1 MHKNK
6 CITLRNLGVP
16 EKYGLR
22 SWFRFLFLVLF
33 FTFLY
38 MAASA
43 QKVNIHVTD
52 RPLKEVLQSLR
63 KQSGYA
69 FIFNDQ
75 LMAKSLPVTLNVN
88 EKEILEVLPMVFKN
102 QPIGYEINGRVIT
115 LIASQPAKPTIKQH
129 QRPVKG
135 QIVDSLA
142 HPLVNVTVRVKNT
155 NQITST
161 DRSGNFYLQNLES
174 SDVITLSLLGYRGK
188 EITEPIDGMVITMQ
202 AFEGMLSE
210 AVVTVNTGYQSL
222 PKERAT
228 GSFLFIDS
236 AIINRS
242 VSTNFQERLNG
253 MVPGLQY
260 TDVSFM
266 RVSNYNPLTR
276 NAGLLIRGQS
286 SLSSGVSN
294 SPLIV
299 LDNFPYEGELSNINP
314 NDIENITVMK
324 DAAAASIWGARAG
337 NGVIVITTKQ
347 GKLNSPIS
355 VELNSNVSIRNR
367 PDLYY
372 DPNYLNSKDYIGIE
386 EELFKSGY
394 FDADL
399 DDNYAYTP
407 VSPAVEL
414 LAQLRSGSINAE
426 QYNKQVTVL
435 KENDVRRQYDK
446 YMYRKAVNQ
455 QYALGLRGGGEKIK
469 YALSVGLDKNAEAL
483 QRNNFSRITINSINT
498 YQITSRLQLTAGI
511 INTISRTDQN
521 NEFAYTSGYAMGG
534 QYGRMYPYAEFAN
547 QQGEPLS
554 IIKDY
559 RPYYV
564 QQMMNKGFKDW
575 TFKPL
580 SEVAISDRGTA
591 INDLVLKAGINYK
604 ITSFLKA
611 DVLFQNQHQR
621 VKTTNYNSPDSYYTR
636 NLVNRFTVLNDD
648 GSLNYRVPDKGGIME
663 NAQYDWNANN
673 VRAQLNFDK
682 KIKEDHQLSAILGAE
697 VRQLKTEGYGSSF
710 YGYRKEVGGINNGL
724 DFATYFPVHPFGT
737 SKIPSPGG
745 TVYGITNRY
754 ISYYT
759 NAGYTYK
766 DLYSI
771 TASARRDGAN
781 IFGVNTNQKVTPL
794 WSAGL
799 GWNISKEEFFHSEL
813 FPYLKLR
820 ATYGYSGNVY
830 FGSAYVT
837 GVSLLSSVTGLPR
850 ITNLTAP
857 NPDLRWEKVRNINFG
872 LDFSLKN
879 KILSGSLEYYI
890 KNGQDLIQPIELA
903 PSTGF
908 NSFSGNAAETQTTG
922 FDLQLASRNLNG
934 SLTWNTT
941 LLFSTIKN
949 KIISYDV
956 PLSSSSIGLAVIGV
970 KGKPINSIYSYQW
983 AGLDPEN
990 GEPMG
995 YLDGQKS
1002 KDYAGIIN
1010 KFQPEDLIYNGS
1022 ATPTVFGNLRN
1033 DFSFKDFEISFSIG
1047 YKLGYVFRRS
1057 STFLNYS
1064 DILRYG
1070 GNEDFSSR
1078 WQKPGD
1084 EKTTSIPSVLL
1095 TEDLNKTSFYQYSD
1109 VLVEKGDHIRFQDI
1123 RFNYNLK
1130 RSGRSPI
1137 RSLQLFTY
1145 LTNLGIIWRANDRG
1159 LDPDVLAGYYVHD
1172 LRLPFSISFGL
1183 KATL

>member
-1 MHKNK
+1 M
-6 CITLRNLGVP
+6 CITHRVIGVP

-22 SWFRFLFLVLF
+22 SSLRSLFLLLF
-33 FTFLY
+33 FLTLY
-38 MAASA
+38 LTASA
-43 QKVNIHVTD
+43 QKVSITVSNK
-52 RPLKEVLQSLR
+52 PMKEVLQELR
-63 KQSGYA
+63 KQSG
-69 FIFNDQ
+69 FGFMFNDQ
-75 LMAKSLPVTLNVN
+75 LIATAKPVSISVK
-88 EKEILEVLPMVFKN
+88 EKEILEVLPLVFKD
-102 QPIGYEINGRVIT
+102 QPLDYRIKGKIITIISSGNSSKAPAGKAQRPLKGKVTDSIGNPLSSVTVSVIGTNIMTRTDGAGFFNFENIPVNARIKFNLIGYEPKETPVGT
-115 LIASQPAKPTIKQH
+115 GELTI
-129 QRPVKG
+129 
-135 QIVDSLA
+135 SLA
-142 HPLVNVTVRVKNT
+142 TINKR
-155 NQITST
+155 
-161 DRSGNFYLQNLES
+161 
-174 SDVITLSLLGYRGK
+174 
-188 EITEPIDGMVITMQ
+188 
-202 AFEGMLSE
+202 LSE
-210 AVVTVNTGYQSL
+210 AIVTVNTGYQSI
-222 PKERAT
+222 PKERVT
-228 GSFLFIDS
+228 GSFVFVDS
-236 AIINRS
+236 AILNRS

-260 TDVSFM
+260 TDMSFM

-276 NAGLLIRGQS
+276 SAGLLIRGQS

-299 LDNFPYEGELSNINP
+299 IDNFPYEGELSNINP
-314 NDIENITVMK
+314 NDIESITVMK

-347 GKLNSPIS
+347 GKLNSPLTI
-355 VELNSNVSIRNR
+355 ELNSNISIRNK
-367 PDLYY
+367 PDLNY
-372 DPNYLNSKDYIGIE
+372 DPNFLSSKDYIGIE
-386 EELFKSGY
+386 EELFNNGY

-399 DDNYAYTP
+399 ADNFAYTP

-414 LAQLRSGSINAE
+414 LSQLRNGSINTE
-426 QYNKQVTVL
+426 QYNKQIAVL

-455 QYALGLRGGGEKIK
+455 QYSLGLRGGGEKIK
-469 YALSVGLDKNAEAL
+469 YSLSIGLDKNAEAL
-483 QRNNFSRITINSINT
+483 ERNNFSRFTINSINT
-498 YQITSRLQLTAGI
+498 YQITPKLQLTAGI

-521 NEFAYTSGYAMGG
+521 NEFAYTSGYTMGG
-534 QYGRMYPYAEFAN
+534 QYGRMYPYAEFAD

-559 RPYYV
+559 RPFYV

-580 SEVAISDRGTA
+580 SEVAISDRGTR

-611 DVLFQNQHQR
+611 DILFQNQHQR
-621 VKTTNYNSPDSYYTR
+621 VKSTNYNSPQSYYTR
-636 NLVNRFTVLNDD
+636 NLVNKFTVINDD
-648 GSLNYRVPDKGGIME
+648 GSLKYRVPDNGGIME

-673 VRAQLNFDK
+673 IRTQLSFDK
-682 KIKEDHQLSAILGAE
+682 TLKEDHQLSAILGGE
-697 VRQLKTEGYGSSF
+697 LRELKTEGYGSSF

-724 DFATYFPVHPFGT
+724 DFATLFPVHPFGT
-737 SKIPSPGG
+737 ARIPSPGG

-759 NAGYTYK
+759 NVGYTYK

-799 GWNISKEEFFHSEL
+799 GWNISNEGFYHSEIL
-813 FPYLKLR
+813 PYLKLR
-820 ATYGYSGNVY
+820 ATYGYNGNVY

-872 LDFSLKN
+872 LDFNLRN

-922 FDLQLASRNLNG
+922 LDLQLTSRNLNR
-934 SLTWNTT
+934 SLIWNTT

-949 KIISYDV
+949 KILSYDV
-956 PLSSSSIGLAVIGV
+956 PLSSSSISSPVIGI
-970 KGKPINSIYSYQW
+970 KGKPINSIYSYKW

-995 YLDGQKS
+995 YLDGQRS
-1002 KDYAGIIN
+1002 KDYGSIIN
-1010 KFQPEDLIYNGS
+1010 KFQPEELIYNGS

-1033 DFSFKDFEISFSIG
+1033 DFAYKDFELSFSVG
-1047 YKLGYVFRRS
+1047 YKLGYAFRRA

-1070 GNEDFSSR
+1070 GNQDFSGR
-1078 WQKPGD
+1078 WQKTGD
-1084 EKTTSIPSVLL
+1084 EQITSIPSVLMV
-1095 TEDLNKTSFYQYSD
+1095 EDLNKNSFYQYSE

-1123 RFNYNLK
+1123 RLSYNLK

-1137 RSLQLFTY
+1137 KSLQLYTY
-1145 LTNLGIIWRANDRG
+1145 LTNIGIIWKANNKG
-1159 LDPDVLAGYYVHD
+1159 LDPDVVAGYYVND
-1172 LRLPFSISFGL
+1172 LPLPFSISFGL